1 MNAKDANN
9 TQDTEDGRSL
19 GFAVKTLNAT
29 KAVGHDNLTLVP
41 LSGPRAGRLDYILSA
56 EAIEAGTL
64 TITEVSEDGSVPE
77 LLAVNEGAQLVLLLD
92 GEELVGA
99 KQNRIM
105 NTSVLLRRGSRT
117 RIPVSCVEQG
127 RWHHTTRNFASG
139 GCSPSF
145 LRQRKSRNVSR
156 QLRETGQAR
165 SDQGQVW
172 ESVEE
177 SMASLCAT
185 SPTMAMSDA
194 VRQRR
199 EAFEPYVNALGYP
212 RGARGVI
219 AAVNGR
225 FAAADIFDR
234 PETLECIWP
243 RLITGYAMDA
253 VACKSPDPGAA
264 SRSLTARGA
273 MALLE
278 HVGEIGC
285 DVCPSVG
292 MGKDWR
298 FEAKDVVGQSLVV
311 GRACVHLSAFP
322 NDDLHKDNQ
331 RPSRI
336 VPPSRRRPRRNS

>member
-1 MNAKDANN
+1 MNAKHADN
-9 TQDTEDGRSL
+9 TPDVEDRKSL
-19 GFAVKTLNAT
+19 RFVVETLEAT
-29 KAVGHDNLTLVP
+29 KAVGHSNLTLVP
-41 LSGPRAGRLDYILSA
+41 LSGPRAGRVEYILSS
-56 EAIEAGTL
+56 EAIEAGVL

-105 NTSVLLRRGSRT
+105 NTSVLLRPGSRT

-127 RWHHTTRNFASG
+127 RWRQTTRQFASG
-139 GCSPSF
+139 GYSPTV
-145 LRQRKSRNVSR
+145 LRQRKSKNVTR

-165 SDQGQVW
+165 SDQGDVW
-172 ESVEE
+172 DSVEE
-177 SMASLCAT
+177 SMVSLGAS

-199 EAFEPYVNALGYP
+199 EAFEPYVSALEYP
-212 RGARGVI
+212 RGARGVM
-219 AAVNGR
+219 AAVNGK
-225 FAAADIFDR
+225 FAAADVFDR

-253 VACKSPDPGAA
+253 AAFKSAGRGKA
-264 SRSLTARGA
+264 SRSFTARGA
-273 MALLE
+273 RALLE
-278 HVGEIGC
+278 HVGEIDC

-292 MGKDWR
+292 VGKDWR
-298 FEAKDVVGQSLVV
+298 FEADDVVGQGLVAK
-311 GRACVHLSAFP
+311 RACVHLSVFP
-322 NDDLHKDNQ
+322 NDDSDSNN
-331 RPSRI
+331 RRSSRI